1 MAAAEHPV
9 QETVPE
15 AKSRSH
21 QRNLAELAAR
31 HAIAEEGGG
40 AERREKERKAGKLS
54 ARERVD
60 FLLDE
65 GTFEETDKFVTHR
78 ATDFGMAEQR
88 VPGDGFITGYGRVHG
103 RVVFV
108 FAQDFTVFG
117 GSLSEANAAKIVKI
131 MDMAMR
137 VGAPI
142 VGLNDSGGARI
153 QEGVVSL
160 AGYTDIFLR
169 NTLASGVVPQISAIL
184 GPCAGGAVYSP
195 AITDFTLMTEKTSYM
210 FVTGPDVIKTV
221 THEDVTKDALG
232 GAVTHNEISGV
243 AHFMA
248 HDDQECLAMVR
259 ELLSFLP
266 SNNLDDPP
274 RRATQDDPARAD
286 AALDT
291 IIPVESNQPYDMVDV
306 ISRVV
311 DEGYFFQVQEHF
323 ARNIVVGFARMA
335 GRPVGVVANQPA
347 FLAGVLDINASVKG
361 ARFVRFCD
369 AFNIPLITFED
380 VPGFMPG
387 IQQEHGGIIRH
398 GAKLLYA
405 FAEATVPKL
414 TVITRKAY
422 GGAYCVMSSKHLR
435 TDLNLAWPTAEIAVM
450 GPEGAV
456 NIVYKRELELTAKRA
471 EAMWPQGK
479 AFTEEEKLAVL
490 AEARK
495 DKVEEFR
502 ERFANPYVAAER
514 GYIDAVIRPSETRR
528 RLNAALDMLATKR
541 EKNPA
546 KKHGNIPL

>member
-1 MAAAEHPV
+1 MAALDQPTPLQTKPTKHELLL
-9 QETVPE
+9 T
-15 AKSRSH
+15 
-21 QRNLAELAAR
+21 ELAAR

-40 AERREKERKAGKLS
+40 PERRAREAAVGKLS
-54 ARERVD
+54 ARERIEL
-60 FLLDE
+60 LLDE

-78 ATDFGMAEQR
+78 ASDFGMEEQR
-88 VPGDGFITGYGRVHG
+88 VPGDGFVTGHGKIDG

-137 VGAPI
+137 VGAPLI
-142 VGLNDSGGARI
+142 GLNDSGGARI
-153 QEGVVSL
+153 QEGVLSL

-221 THEDVTKDALG
+221 LHEDVSKDVLG
-232 GAVTHNEISGV
+232 GATTHNEISGV

-248 HDDQECLAMVR
+248 HDDRECLAMIR
-259 ELLSFLP
+259 ELVGFIP

-274 RRATQDDPARAD
+274 RRATGDSPDRAD
-286 AALDT
+286 LSLDS
-291 IIPVESNQPYDMVDV
+291 IIPDESSQPYDMVDV
-306 ISRVV
+306 ITRIV
-311 DEGYFFQVQEHF
+311 DEGYLFQVQEHF
-323 ARNIVVGFARMA
+323 ARNLVVGFARMN
-335 GRPVGVVANQPA
+335 GRPVGIVANQPA
-347 FLAGVLDINASVKG
+347 VLAGVLDIDASVKG

-387 IQQEHGGIIRH
+387 TRQEHGGIIRH

-422 GGAYCVMSSKHLR
+422 GGAYCVMSSKNLR
-435 TDLNLAWPTAEIAVM
+435 TDVNLGWPTAEIAVM

-456 NIVYKRELELTAKRA
+456 NIVYKRELDAVVRRA
-471 EAMWPQGK
+471 QAVMPQGVSL
-479 AFTEEEKLAVL
+479 TEEQKLEVL
-490 AEARK
+490 AEARTA
-495 DKVEEFR
+495 KVEEFR
-502 ERFANPYVAAER
+502 DRFANPYIAAER

-528 RLNAALDMLATKR
+528 RLNTALDMLATKR